1 MVGLELKIELVTDAA
16 QALDMA
22 AVRNTGRK
30 FMTHDKKKITT
41 KDQVEW
47 FHNVYLKQRYMMFGF
62 VGYYGPKAAAYGLI
76 NLIKG
81 DYWLSGAVV
90 PEVKGKGFGRQ
101 LFIHLIDFVF
111 NQLAATEVML
121 DVQEDNVPAQT
132 LYKSLGFEAVDRES
146 DLIIMQL
153 GADNV

>member
-1 MVGLELKIELVTDAA
+1 MVELELKIELVTDAA

-41 KDQVEW
+41 KDQIEW

-62 VGYYGPKAAAYGLI
+62 VGYCGPKAAAYGLI

-90 PEVKGKGFGRQ
+90 PELKGRGFGRQ
-101 LFIHLIDFVF
+101 MFTHLIDFVY
-111 NQLAATEVML
+111 NQLGDTKIML
-121 DVQEDNVPAQT
+121 DVQEDNIPAQE
-132 LYKSLGFEAVDRES
+132 LYKSLGFKAVDDES
-146 DLIIMQL
+146 GVIIMQL